1 MKRNIYLKM
10 IPLEEAVDRLKNAL
24 DREAL
29 LGVETIPVERAA
41 GRVTAAPIIAKYSSP
56 TFHGAAMD
64 GIAVRAEATSA
75 AREGNPVR
83 LAPGR
88 DFAFVNTGN
97 RLPEGMDAVIMIE
110 NVVMDGDAALIEAPA
125 APWTHVRRIGE
136 DIVATEMILPR
147 HRRIT
152 PYDVG
157 ALLSC
162 GVYEVAVYETPRI
175 VVIPTGDEIM
185 DYTLRPE
192 PGPGQVVESNA
203 MMLCSL
209 AESMGFAARRVPP
222 VPDDPEA
229 LAAAFEAAL
238 VSDAH
243 AVVLV
248 AGSSA
253 GSKDF
258 SRTTIARFGEV
269 LVHGVAAMP
278 GKPSILGVCRGKLAV
293 GAPGYPVSAVVCF
306 EELLGPIC
314 AWLGRFAPRQ
324 RPTVAARLARAV
336 PSRLGMMEFVRLAV
350 GRVGEGYSALP
361 LGRGAG
367 MITTLTKAQAVTR
380 IPANAEGLEAGTEVA
395 AELLV
400 DAADLER
407 TLVTVGSHDNTLDI
421 LADMLMRLPE
431 PVRLASSHVGSMG
444 GLTALKSGAAML
456 AGSHLFDPATHDF
469 NFPFLDKYL
478 PGMDLVAV
486 NLALRHQGFIVAQGN
501 PKGIRGVAD
510 LARPGVRFVNRQKG
524 AGTRIL
530 LDHHLRE
537 AGVDPA
543 NVAGYSHE
551 EFTHMAVA
559 VNVQTGAADCGMGV
573 YAAAKALSL
582 DFLPVARERY
592 DLIIPR
598 VHLADPKV
606 QAVLTVIGT
615 NEFKTR
621 VESLGG
627 YETRLTGR
635 IMEPGM
641 GLGE

>member
-10 IPLEEAVDRLKNAL
+10 IPLEEAVARVKNAL
-24 DREAL
+24 DRDTL
-29 LGVETIPVERAA
+29 VGVETIPVERAA
-41 GRVTAAPIIAKYSSP
+41 GRVTAEPVIARYSSP

-64 GIAVRAEATSA
+64 GIAVRAESTFA
-75 AREGNPVR
+75 AREGAPVR

-97 RLPEGMDAVIMIE
+97 RLPDGMDAVIMIE
-110 NVVMDGDAALIEAPA
+110 NVVMDGDTAAIEAPA
-125 APWTHVRRIGE
+125 APWSHVRRIGE

-162 GVYEVAVYETPRI
+162 GVYDIAVYETVRI
-175 VVIPTGDEIM
+175 AIIPTGDEIM
-185 DYTLRPE
+185 DFTLRPE
-192 PGPGQVVESNA
+192 PGPGQVVESNS
-203 MMLCSL
+203 MMLCAL
-209 AESMGFAARRVPP
+209 AESLGFSARRLPP

-229 LAAAFEAAL
+229 LAAAFETAL
-238 VSDAH
+238 SSDAH

-258 SRTTIARFGEV
+258 SRSTIARFGEV
-269 LVHGVAAMP
+269 HVHGVSAMP

-306 EELLGPIC
+306 EELLSPVC
-314 AWLGRFAPRQ
+314 AWLGRAAPKCRQ
-324 RPTVAARLARAV
+324 TIPARMARAM
-336 PSRLGMMEFVRLAV
+336 PSRLGLVEFVRLAV
-350 GRVGEGYSALP
+350 GRVGETYVGLP

-367 MITTLTKAQAVTR
+367 MMTTLTKAQAVTR
-380 IPANAEGLEAGTEVA
+380 IPADAEGVEAGKMVR

-400 DAADLER
+400 ESDDLDR
-407 TLVTVGSHDNTLDI
+407 TLVAVGSHDNTLDI
-421 LADMLMRLPE
+421 LADMLMRRDD

-444 GLTALKSGAAML
+444 GLTALKSGAALL
-456 AGSHLFDPATHDF
+456 AGSHLFDPETGDF
-469 NFPFLDKYL
+469 NFPFLAKYL

-486 NLALRHQGFIVAQGN
+486 NLALRHQGFIIAPGN
-501 PKGIRGVAD
+501 PKGIRGVAE
-510 LARPGVRFVNRQKG
+510 LAQPGVRFVNRQRG

-530 LDHHLRE
+530 FDHHLRQ
-537 AGVDPA
+537 AGVDPGQ
-543 NVAGYSHE
+543 VAGYGHE

-573 YAAAKALSL
+573 YSAAKALSL

-598 VHLADPKV
+598 AYLDDPKI
-606 QAVLTVIGT
+606 QAVLAVIGT
-615 NEFKTR
+615 DEFKAR
-621 VESLGG
+621 VAALGG
-627 YETRLTGR
+627 YETQLTGR
-635 IMEPGM
+635 FMAPGM

>member
-10 IPLEEAVDRLKNAL
+10 IPLEEAVERAINAL
-24 DREAL
+24 DRTSL
-29 LGVETIPVERAA
+29 VGVETIPVENAA
-41 GRVTAAPIIAKYSSP
+41 GRVTAEPIIARYSSP

-64 GIAVRAEATSA
+64 GIAVRAADTFA
-75 AREGNPVR
+75 AREGAPVR
-83 LAPGR
+83 LSPGR

-97 RLPEGMDAVIMIE
+97 RLPDGMDAVIMIE
-110 NVVMDGDAALIEAPA
+110 NVVMDGDVAAIEAPA
-125 APWTHVRRIGE
+125 APWAHVRRIGE

-162 GVYEVAVYETPRI
+162 GVYDVSVYETVRI
-175 VVIPTGDEIM
+175 AVIPTGDEIM

-203 MMLCSL
+203 MMLCAVAHSL
-209 AESMGFAARRVPP
+209 GFAARRLPP

-229 LAAAFEAAL
+229 LAAAFETAL
-238 VSDAH
+238 ASDAH
-243 AVVLV
+243 VVVLV

-258 SRTTIARFGEV
+258 SRATIARFGEV
-269 LVHGVAAMP
+269 LVHGVSAMP

-306 EELLGPIC
+306 EELLSPVC
-314 AWLGRFAPRQ
+314 AWLGRSAPKKRQ
-324 RPTVAARLARAV
+324 SVPVRLARAV
-336 PSRLGMMEFVRLAV
+336 PSRLGIVEFVRLAV
-350 GRVGEGYSALP
+350 GRVGGRYVGLP

-367 MITTLTKAQAVTR
+367 MMTTLTKAQAVTR
-380 IPANAEGLEAGTEVA
+380 ILPDAEGVEAGKEVP

-400 DAADLER
+400 DADDLDR
-407 TLVTVGSHDNTLDI
+407 TLVAVGSHDNTLDI

-444 GLTALKSGAAML
+444 GLTALKSGSAML
-456 AGSHLFDPATHDF
+456 AGSHLFDPHTGDF
-469 NFPFLDKYL
+469 NFPFLAKYL
-478 PGMDLVAV
+478 PDMDLAAV
-486 NLALRHQGFIVAQGN
+486 NLALRHQGFIIAPGN

-510 LARPGVRFVNRQKG
+510 LVRPEVRFVNRQRG

-530 LDHHLRE
+530 FDHHLQL
-537 AGVDPA
+537 AGVDPGQ
-543 NVAGYSHE
+543 VAGYSHE
-551 EFTHMAVA
+551 EFTHMGVA

-573 YAAAKALSL
+573 YAAAKALAL

-598 VHLADPKV
+598 AYLDDPKI
-606 QAVLTVIGT
+606 QAVLAVIGT
-615 NEFKTR
+615 DEFKAR
-621 VESLGG
+621 VAALGG
-627 YETRLTGR
+627 YETQLTGR
-635 IMEPGM
+635 FMAPGM

>member
-10 IPLEEAVDRLKNAL
+10 IPLEEAVARAKNAL
-24 DREAL
+24 DRETL
-29 LGVETIPVERAA
+29 VGVETIPVERAA
-41 GRVTAAPIIAKYSSP
+41 GRVTAEPVIARHSSP

-64 GIAVRAEATSA
+64 GIAVRAESTFA
-75 AREGNPVR
+75 AREGAPVR

-88 DFAFVNTGN
+88 DFGFVNTGN
-97 RLPEGMDAVIMIE
+97 RLPDGMDAVIMIE
-110 NVVMDGDAALIEAPA
+110 NVVMDGDTAAIEAPV

-162 GVYEVAVYETPRI
+162 GVYDIAVYETVRI

-192 PGPGQVVESNA
+192 PGPGQVVESNS
-203 MMLCSL
+203 MMLCALAQSL
-209 AESMGFAARRVPP
+209 GFSARRMPP

-229 LAAAFEAAL
+229 LAAAFESAL
-238 VSDAH
+238 SSDAH

-253 GSKDF
+253 GSKDY
-258 SRTTIARFGEV
+258 SRSTIARFGEV
-269 LVHGVAAMP
+269 YVHGVSAMP

-306 EELLGPIC
+306 EELVSPVC
-314 AWLGRFAPRQ
+314 AWLGRAAPKC
-324 RPTVAARLARAV
+324 RPAVPVRLARAV
-336 PSRLGMMEFVRLAV
+336 PSKLGLVEFLRLAV
-350 GRVGEGYSALP
+350 GRVGDHYVGLP

-367 MITTLTKAQAVTR
+367 MMTTLTKAQAVTR
-380 IPANAEGLEAGTEVA
+380 IPAEAEGIEAGKEVA
-395 AELLV
+395 AELFV
-400 DAADLER
+400 DVTDLER
-407 TLVTVGSHDNTLDI
+407 TLVAVGSHDNTLDI
-421 LADMLMRLPE
+421 LADMLMRRDE

-444 GLTALKSGAAML
+444 GLTALKSGAALL
-456 AGSHLFDPATHDF
+456 AGSHLFDPETGDF
-469 NFPFLDKYL
+469 NFPFLNKYL
-478 PGMDLVAV
+478 PDMDLVAV
-486 NLALRHQGFIVAQGN
+486 NLALRHQGFIIAPGN

-510 LARPGVRFVNRQKG
+510 LARPEVRFVNRQKG

-530 LDHHLRE
+530 FDHHLRQ
-537 AGVDPA
+537 AGVDPGR
-543 NVAGYSHE
+543 VTGYGHE

-573 YAAAKALSL
+573 YAAARALSL

-598 VHLADPKV
+598 TFLDDPKI
-606 QAVLTVIGT
+606 QAILAVIAT
-615 NEFKTR
+615 PEFTTR
-621 VESLGG
+621 VEALGG
-627 YETRLTGR
+627 YETQLTGR

>member
-10 IPLEEAVDRLKNAL
+10 IPLEEAVERAKNAL
-24 DREAL
+24 DRTSL
-29 LGVETIPVERAA
+29 VGVETIPVESAA
-41 GRVTAAPIIAKYSSP
+41 GRVTAEPIIARYSSP

-64 GIAVRAEATSA
+64 GIAVRAESTFA
-75 AREGNPVR
+75 AREGAPVR

-97 RLPEGMDAVIMIE
+97 RLPDGMDAVIMIE
-110 NVVMDGDAALIEAPA
+110 NVVMDGDVAAIEAPA
-125 APWTHVRRIGE
+125 APWAHVRRIGE

-162 GVYEVAVYETPRI
+162 GVYDVAVYETVRI
-175 VVIPTGDEIM
+175 AVIPTGDEIM

-203 MMLCSL
+203 MMLCAVAHSL
-209 AESMGFAARRVPP
+209 GFAARRLPP

-229 LAAAFEAAL
+229 LAAAFESAL
-238 VSDAH
+238 ASDAH
-243 AVVLV
+243 VVVLV

-258 SRTTIARFGEV
+258 SRATIARFGEV
-269 LVHGVAAMP
+269 LVHGVSAMP

-306 EELLGPIC
+306 EELLSPVC
-314 AWLGRFAPRQ
+314 AWLGRSAPKTRQ
-324 RPTVAARLARAV
+324 IVPVRLARAA
-336 PSRLGMMEFVRLAV
+336 PSRLGIVEFLRLAV
-350 GRVGEGYSALP
+350 GRVGGQYVGLP

-367 MITTLTKAQAVTR
+367 MMTTLTKAQAVTR
-380 IPANAEGLEAGTEVA
+380 IPAEAEGVEAGKVVPA
-395 AELLV
+395 ALLV
-400 DAADLER
+400 DADDLDR
-407 TLVTVGSHDNTLDI
+407 TLVAVGSHDNTLDI

-444 GLTALKSGAAML
+444 GLTALKSGSAML
-456 AGSHLFDPATHDF
+456 AGSHLFDPQTGDF
-469 NFPFLDKYL
+469 NFPFLAKYL
-478 PGMDLVAV
+478 PDMDLVAV
-486 NLALRHQGFIVAQGN
+486 NLALRHQGLIIAPGN
-501 PKGIRGVAD
+501 PKGIRGVAE
-510 LARPGVRFVNRQKG
+510 LTRPGVRFVNRQKG

-530 LDHHLRE
+530 FDHHLLQ
-537 AGVDPA
+537 AGVDPGQ
-543 NVAGYSHE
+543 VAGYSHE
-551 EFTHMAVA
+551 EFTHMGVA

-573 YAAAKALSL
+573 FAAAKALSL

-598 VHLADPKV
+598 AYLDDPKI
-606 QAVLTVIGT
+606 QAVLAVIGT
-615 NEFKTR
+615 DDFKAR
-621 VESLGG
+621 VAALGG
-627 YETRLTGR
+627 YETQLTGR
-635 IMEPGM
+635 FMAPGM